1 MKYLRSIIVIFFL
14 SISSV
19 ILLLYFAN
27 ITRVLEK
34 ENQLLVK
41 KIDLLQDQI
50 NINEIEYSLLNSY
63 DYLQNMH
70 KIYFDTSKQANI
82 NKIISFYDF
91 KSKNIENI
99 YTVGTK

>member
-1 MKYLRSIIVIFFL
+1 MKYFRSIIVIFFF

-27 ITRVLEK
+27 ITRAIER
-34 ENQLLVK
+34 ENSILVE
-41 KIDLLQDQI
+41 KIDLIEDQI
-50 NINEIEYSLLNSY
+50 NINEIEYSLFNSY

-70 KIYFDTSKQANI
+70 KIYFDTSNKADVH
-82 NKIISFYDF
+82 KIISFYDF
-91 KSKNIENI
+91 KNLNIENI